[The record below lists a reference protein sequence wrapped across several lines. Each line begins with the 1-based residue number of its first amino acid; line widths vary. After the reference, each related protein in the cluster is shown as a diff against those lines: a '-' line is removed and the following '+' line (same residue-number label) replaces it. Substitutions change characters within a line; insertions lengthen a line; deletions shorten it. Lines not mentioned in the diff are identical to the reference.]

1 MDQFLWRKMPE
12 LDSGAVIKPQGQGAE
27 KPKVVL
33 PSLLCRDR
41 TGLGTWLAT
50 RKADSDRRC
59 AGKEVAVANQW
70 LANPPKGP
78 VSPRDKAKTGPL
90 AAEVREGLLRAW
102 HGDNTP
108 TQAPSTESSES
119 KNLQPQG
126 DCLRAQVR
134 EGLLR
139 AGQGQH
145 EDLVAW
151 QGLAG
156 CVPQHLAQSSEG
168 SQSQV
173 SQPEGDSG
181 LKASV
186 RLGLLRA
193 WAGPCQ
199 AGAPHESPVPV
210 LPNNQ
215 VRTQLLRTWSNN
227 QTSPSDQETLNDI
240 WVSSSAPA
248 PAQTRHLSLSQDSV
262 APECRA
268 TQVKEALLRTWEVP
282 STSNQGRPEPLVAG
296 DQAQEMIEVKG
307 GKSPAEDLKEALL
320 NSWDGKRKPQE
331 GKPSHA
337 QALRES
343 LLNSWDCA
351 NDIETPKA
359 TPHEGSLKKTLMDS
373 WSSSSME
380 PNQAAKNVEKTKV
393 EDQMNEKGEE
403 ASIVEKLRQSLL
415 NLNQEGAEEQ
425 EQEQAWI
432 TLEDG
437 ASEEDGASIVTL
449 DTLTDISDDYDDFS
463 DMKHELSQWVAKY

>member
-12 LDSGAVIKPQGQGAE
+12 LDSVAVIKPQGQGAE

-70 LANPPKGP
+70 LANPPKAP

-108 TQAPSTESSES
+108 TQAPNTESSES

-126 DCLRAQVR
+126 DFLRAQVR

-145 EDLVAW
+145 DDLVAW
-151 QGLAG
+151 EGLAG

-210 LPNNQ
+210 LPNGQ

-227 QTSPSDQETLNDI
+227 QTSPSDQETLTDI

-262 APECRA
+262 APGCRA
-268 TQVKEALLRTWEVP
+268 TQVKEALLRTWEVQP
-282 STSNQGRPEPLVAG
+282 TSNQGRPEPLVAG

-403 ASIVEKLRQSLL
+403 ASIVEKMRQSLL